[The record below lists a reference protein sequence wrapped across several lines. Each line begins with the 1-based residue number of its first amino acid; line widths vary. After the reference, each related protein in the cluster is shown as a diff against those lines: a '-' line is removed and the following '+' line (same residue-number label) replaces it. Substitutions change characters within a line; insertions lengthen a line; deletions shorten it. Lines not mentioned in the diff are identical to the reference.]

1 MYSLKW
7 LQLVVLLWVLMICI
21 WRGRKELLVLYDVTS
36 SGLITFKS
44 QKFNIKS
51 DDKGQ
56 ITTVKGKADSLS
68 LRPK

>member
-1 MYSLKW
+1 MVTTGCSALDAND
-7 LQLVVLLWVLMICI
+7 LHLE
-21 WRGRKELLVLYDVTS
+21 RKKRASFVIYDVTS